1 MIRRPPRS
9 TRTDTLFPYT
19 TLFRSTIDS
28 RARAGQIRRSDLE
41 KDIARLEAI
50 IESEG
55 GKGLASLAA
64 AAAEEADAATQ
75 ALARLDEE
83 AATVKMLKDVLDE
96 ARAEASRTFVGP
108 VAQRARVHV
117 EDRKST
123 RLNSSH

>member
-1 MIRRPPRS
+1 MRRRPPIA

-19 TLFRSTIDS
+19 TLFRSDS

-117 EDRKST
+117 
-123 RLNSSH
+123 

>member
-1 MIRRPPRS
+1 M
-9 TRTDTLFPYT
+9 
-19 TLFRSTIDS
+19 
-28 RARAGQIRRSDLE
+28 
-41 KDIARLEAI
+41 

-96 ARAEASRTFVGP
+96 ARAQASRTFVGP

-117 EDRKST
+117 ERLFPGADLTFAEELGLASVTSSSARQSVVSGGRGAAVVVVGGSCSDIKKT
-123 RLNSSH
+123 RLSIT